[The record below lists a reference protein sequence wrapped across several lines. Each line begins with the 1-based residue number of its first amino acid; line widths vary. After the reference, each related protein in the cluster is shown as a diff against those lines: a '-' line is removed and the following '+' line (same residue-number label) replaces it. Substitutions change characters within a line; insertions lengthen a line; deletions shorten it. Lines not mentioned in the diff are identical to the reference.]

1 MNNIIVEITNIYE
14 KIIIKNINNYS
25 IKIVN
30 NDMIICSNELEPT
43 PEPELETITYD
54 ELMKKN
60 LRNSKIIY
68 VKIDNQLILTITK
81 YKKLLK
87 YIYTKLDRQT
97 IINNTL
103 INISIEEINDR
114 GYQFESDVGLSI
126 QGTDAKTS
134 LKEIINQITKNNQ
147 IIEIK
152 IKLKSLEEII
162 YKS

>member
-1 MNNIIVEITNIYE
+1 MNNITIDNTNIYE

-30 NDMIICSNELEPT
+30 NDMIICKNELEL
-43 PEPELETITYD
+43 ELITYN

-68 VKIDNQLILTITK
+68 VKIDNQLIPNITK
-81 YKKLLK
+81 YKKLIK

-114 GYQFESDVGLSI
+114 GYQFESDINLSI